1 MNNVGGMIVL
11 DDAGAGNLLGGL
23 VIAARQDERFVSR
36 VIGPEWFDLDR
47 VIEPVISS
55 TVIEMIS
62 VFATPSSILLCRSNL
77 FNRAA
82 RDLARLG
89 HAIERG
95 SIAGPLQEYTE
106 AAFYH
111 HLIALGLPEHI
122 LRIFP
127 RDGADKTHCYR
138 SLNEFC
144 VAYVLAHPE
153 SRVAAMKRHCATA
166 REIAAVP
173 AVERVYC
180 ERLKGRRRRC
190 VECGGPTNGSAW
202 RCAGASRIF
211 YVHKECAKWQ

>member
-1 MNNVGGMIVL
+1 MIVL
-11 DDAGAGNLLGGL
+11 DDAGSGNLLGGL
-23 VIAARQDERFVSR
+23 VIAAHQGERFVSR

-62 VFATPSSILLCRSNL
+62 AFETPSSIRLCRSNL

-95 SIAGPLQEYTE
+95 SIEGPLQDYTE
-106 AAFYH
+106 AAFYR
-111 HLIALGLPEHI
+111 HLIDLGLPEHI

-127 RDGADKTHCYR
+127 RTGADKTNCYR

-144 VAYVLAHPE
+144 VSFVLAHPA
-153 SRVAAMKRHCATA
+153 SRMAVMKRHCSTA
-166 REIAAVP
+166 REIAEMTE
-173 AVERVYC
+173 VERVYC
-180 ERLKGRRRRC
+180 ERLKGRKRRC
-190 VECGGPTNGSAW
+190 VECGRPTNGSAW
-202 RCAGASRIF
+202 RCAGAGRIF